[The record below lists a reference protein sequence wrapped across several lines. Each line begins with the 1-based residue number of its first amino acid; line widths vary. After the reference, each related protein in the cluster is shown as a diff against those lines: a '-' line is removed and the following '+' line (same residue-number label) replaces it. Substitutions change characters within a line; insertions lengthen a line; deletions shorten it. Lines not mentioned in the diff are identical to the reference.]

1 MPTGE
6 PNNLV
11 IDPATADADRLA
23 ADAPW
28 ARADEWRPGGSSLVA
43 KINGE
48 PAGIAVSAPNRVHP
62 TRDPVFVF
70 IAEQFRRRGIGSAQV
85 NSIQRRRWMPLSVK
99 AHPGTVAHEFYRS
112 LGAVR
117 YQVCPPERIDTS
129 SIEVRRWANE
139 NRYGD
144 IRTGDRLTLEQL
156 NEAWTEMYEI
166 VHAPWSP
173 TGSRTTLLAE
183 FRPMIQKELDPSRS
197 VFVARNDRIA
207 AACFVFGTDRD
218 PEVEAICESLDP
230 ANRLARP
237 DVAACMAEVLV
248 NAGSTAVLFDGH
260 ITDPHF
266 FPALQSIPGVSG
278 RALELLEI
286 PAPRPLVTER

>member
-1 MPTGE
+1 M
-6 PNNLV
+6 
-11 IDPATADADRLA
+11 A
-23 ADAPW
+23 
-28 ARADEWRPGGSSLVA
+28 
-43 KINGE
+43 
-48 PAGIAVSAPNRVHP
+48 
-62 TRDPVFVF
+62 
-70 IAEQFRRRGIGSAQV
+70 
-85 NSIQRRRWMPLSVK
+85 LSVK

-117 YQVCPPERIDTS
+117 YHECVALPERGPHEQIDVS
-129 SIEVRRWANE
+129 MVRRWANE

-197 VFVARNDRIA
+197 VFVVRNDRIA

-230 ANRLARP
+230 AQPL
-237 DVAACMAEVLV
+237 
-248 NAGSTAVLFDGH
+248 G
-260 ITDPHF
+260 
-266 FPALQSIPGVSG
+266 
-278 RALELLEI
+278 
-286 PAPRPLVTER
+286 APRRRRMPWQKFW